1 MKSVSKF
8 IVCLI
13 TCFAAGGIGGLF
25 TKISVSGWY
34 AQLIKPEFSPP
45 NWVFAPVW
53 NFLYFLMAVSFY
65 LVWVSDITKYKNT
78 ALLVFLG
85 QLLINVAWSAVFFG
99 LRSPAGGLFIIS
111 ILLVMII
118 CTILYFGRISQ
129 KAAYLLLPYL
139 AWVCFAGYLNY
150 HLWILNK

>member
-45 NWVFAPVW
+45 NWVFAP
-53 NFLYFLMAVSFY
+53 
-65 LVWVSDITKYKNT
+65 
-78 ALLVFLG
+78 
-85 QLLINVAWSAVFFG
+85 
-99 LRSPAGGLFIIS
+99 
-111 ILLVMII
+111 
-118 CTILYFGRISQ
+118 
-129 KAAYLLLPYL
+129 
-139 AWVCFAGYLNY
+139 
-150 HLWILNK
+150 